1 MLRIPSPVLGKK
13 KKKRTTT
20 TRVPGPVPIAKLMGT
35 MAQDLVQKKERQCK
49 EKKKKDPHK
58 EK

>member
-13 KKKRTTT
+13 KPT
-20 TRVPGPVPIAKLMGT
+20 TRVPGPVPTAKLVGT
-35 MAQDLVQKKERQCK
+35 MAQDLVQKKRKTMQR
-49 EKKKKDPHK
+49 KKKKKTDPHT